1 MKLKTDKKKQDLRI
15 VFMGSPEFALPS
27 LCALHGDG
35 FNVVAVVT
43 QPDKK
48 TGRGHKM
55 KSPPVK
61 VCAQELGIEVFQ
73 FERTS
78 RDGVEALA
86 SLEPDLLVTCAFGH
100 ILSREILAI
109 PKLGCVNVH
118 GSLLP
123 KYRGAAPIEWAIIK
137 GESVSGITT
146 MLTAYELDAGDM
158 LLKSEVEIE
167 GMTGGQLR
175 DKLSIVGAELLVKT
189 LNMVVGE
196 GIDSIPQDEAEAT
209 YFPMFERG
217 FGQVDFSMS
226 CRDIKNLALAL
237 DPAPGMWMAH
247 GDAKIKLFCPEIV
260 SDDVGTCGQFV
271 CSDSKNGLHIQAG
284 DGVISFAQI
293 QAPGTKRMNTKD
305 FLRGRSL

>member
-1 MKLKTDKKKQDLRI
+1 
-15 VFMGSPEFALPS
+15 MGSPDFAIPS
-27 LCALHGDG
+27 LNALHEDG
-35 FNVVAVVT
+35 FNIVAVVT

-61 VCAQELGIEVFQ
+61 VCADTLEIEVFQ

-78 RDGVEALA
+78 RDGVDVLR
-86 SLEPDLLVTCAFGH
+86 SLKPDLLVTCAFGH
-100 ILSREILAI
+100 ILSREVLAI
-109 PKLGCVNVH
+109 PTLGCVNVH

-137 GESVSGITT
+137 GEKVSGITT

-158 LLKSEVEIE
+158 LLKSELPIN
-167 GMTGGQLR
+167 GMTGGQYR
-175 DKLSIVGAELLVKT
+175 EALSHVGAELLVKT
-189 LNMVVGE
+189 LNMVLDS
-196 GIDSIPQDEAEAT
+196 GIESVPQVEEEAT

-226 CRDIKNLALAL
+226 CEDIKNLALAL

-247 GDAKIKLFCPEIV
+247 GEAKIKLFAPEVV
-260 SDDVGTCGQFV
+260 SCDAGSCGEIV
-271 CSDSKNGLHIQAG
+271 CSDSKNGLHIQAS

-305 FLRGRSL
+305 FFRGRSL